1 MAARCPSSS
10 MEAMGD
16 RFANSAGLLPYDRL
30 GRLSKRHTITNGMLT
45 LVRRNGGGEDFRI
58 AYPASELERMAG
70 ANGLDRSVRL
80 GVSTASGSVFF
91 GNDLGTTNRWLGR
104 TNLAIELTGFDA
116 SLTASVAR
124 LPPTAAQWISILL
137 PILMLLGSAVVG
149 WLLVYRLFS
158 RQLGFLTRQ
167 LDAYKPGAVIES
179 GSYTATGAVEV
190 IALGRALQDLSEIVA
205 NKIADVS
212 TGLARQTTLTREVH
226 HRVKN
231 NLQVIASLISLHSRA
246 AETVAAKNAYVTI
259 QRRVDALSVVQRSHH
274 AETETPTGISLNA
287 LVRELAQSFEA
298 TLDNHG
304 NANVSCNM
312 IPAMV
317 TQDTATSIAF
327 LLTELLELA
336 FNVSR
341 YQPISIIGSVEHEGW
356 CLLRFQSD
364 SYLQSDQLDHLLRDR
379 YGRVLMGLS
388 RQLRRELHYDKVAGI
403 LHHLNTDFEGR
414 RRLASP
420 YGACSAE
427 TGVADPL
434 FPSDTSFAEE
444 QQYQGALIEQNQR
457 AGEHQLG
464 EHVRRRRHGGHD
476 GCSNDREAAT
486 GHQLCPRD
494 QTRPAP

>member
-1 MAARCPSSS
+1 MLPLALISIFASAETNRSSS
-10 MEAMGD
+10 RMRSEGMV
-16 RFANSAGLLPYDRL
+16 AGLDSVAIRL
-30 GRLSKRHTITNGMLT
+30 RRGLIEDVVAVSTAPFQKAGEDSQPSNPSCRRLIELMRARHGGKVSFIKYGSNGRPICQFSWVAPLRPVRAVEQTSSITNGMLT

-312 IPAMV
+312 TSAMV

-327 LLTELLELA
+327 LLTELLELS
-336 FNVSR
+336 FTVNR
-341 YQPISIIGSVEHEGW
+341 YQPISIEGNVEHERW
-356 CLLRFQSD
+356 CLLRFCSN
-364 SYLQSDQLDHLLRDR
+364 SYQRSDQLDHLLRDR

-388 RQLRRELHYDKVAGI
+388 RQLRRELHHDKVAGSFTI
-403 LHHLNTDFEGR
+403 SIPALKEG
-414 RRLASP
+414 
-420 YGACSAE
+420 G
-427 TGVADPL
+427 D
-434 FPSDTSFAEE
+434 
-444 QQYQGALIEQNQR
+444 
-457 AGEHQLG
+457 
-464 EHVRRRRHGGHD
+464 
-476 GCSNDREAAT
+476 
-486 GHQLCPRD
+486 
-494 QTRPAP
+494 